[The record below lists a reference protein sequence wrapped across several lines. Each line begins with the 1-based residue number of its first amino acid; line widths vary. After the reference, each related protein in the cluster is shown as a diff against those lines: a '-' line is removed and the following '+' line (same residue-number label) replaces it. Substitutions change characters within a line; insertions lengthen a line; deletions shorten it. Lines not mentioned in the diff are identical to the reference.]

1 MEQPIP
7 LKGTWKKCVIAWD
20 LDFLNYNIFHYN
32 GIRTGGIW
40 LNWNVYDELTAF
52 LGNTQRILM
61 VQIDGKIYHAL
72 GLEESIFSKW
82 FYWSSHHGSVEMT
95 LTSIHEDTDS
105 IPGIVQWAKDLV
117 LPWPVVYVADM
128 AWICCCCGCG
138 IGQWLQLWFTPKPGN
153 LHMPWVWP

>member
-1 MEQPIP
+1 MKFFLINIYRIVLEQPIP

-72 GLEESIFSKW
+72 GLEESILSKW

-105 IPGIVQWAKDLV
+105 IPVGFSSGFSGLRIWCCRDLWCTSQTW
-117 LPWPVVYVADM
+117 LGSVVAAAVA
-128 AWICCCCGCG
+128 
-138 IGQWLQLWFTPKPGN
+138 
-153 LHMPWVWP
+153 